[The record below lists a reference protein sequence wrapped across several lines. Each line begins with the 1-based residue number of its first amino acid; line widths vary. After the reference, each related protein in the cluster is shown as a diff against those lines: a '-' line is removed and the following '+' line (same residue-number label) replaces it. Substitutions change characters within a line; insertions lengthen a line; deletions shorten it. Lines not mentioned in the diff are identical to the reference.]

1 MTTSTIYTFE
11 REFASAGHIVGE
23 RLAQKLGIPFYDS
36 QIVDLAAKN
45 AGVNRKLFE
54 GFDEKPTNSFLYS
67 LVMGTYTAV
76 NPVTQSPSLNI
87 SDRLFAEE
95 AEIIRKAADDGPCVI
110 VGRCSS
116 YILRDRPNVARIF
129 VTAEMDFRIHHAVH
143 DLGLPENRIEDEI
156 GKRDKKRSNYFNY
169 YTGQKWESASSYDLS
184 VSTSKLG
191 IDGAVEMVLAYGE
204 LLERLRA
211 ENS

>member
-129 VTAEMDFRIHHAVH
+129 VTADMDFRIHHAVH

-184 VSTSKLG
+184 VSTSKLS

>member
-95 AEIIRKAADDGPCVI
+95 VEIIRRAADDGPCVI

-129 VTAEMDFRIHHAVH
+129 VTADMNFRINHAVR
-143 DLGLPENRIEDEI
+143 DLGLPQTRIEDEI
-156 GKRDKKRSNYFNY
+156 SKRDKKRSNYFNY

-211 ENS
+211 EKN